1 MESLSGV
8 TPCPKTELGPWESE
22 ACGDSR
28 AAPPFHTQ
36 EIFTTQ
42 ESKEHGAG
50 RGGGEREFEATGS
63 AGVCGEE
70 CVDRHGKTG
79 QAAGMRHILGTP
91 STGVF
96 F

>member
-8 TPCPKTELGPWESE
+8 TPCPKTELGLWESE
-22 ACGDSR
+22 AWGDSR
-28 AAPPFHTQ
+28 AALPFHTQ
-36 EIFTTQ
+36 EIFAIQ
-42 ESKEHGAG
+42 ESKEH
-50 RGGGEREFEATGS
+50 RGGGGREFEATGS

-79 QAAGMRHILGTP
+79 QAAGMRHILETP